1 MRGFPYIGVSCS
13 VDSALRGVLKST
25 HGNEHRCAMFK
36 MSSKKNPP
44 TLVRSGETHINKFSV
59 LHSWYLCLDRRR
71 SLGYP
76 PYQCPT
82 EPLCDA
88 GKRCPRAKDAGQP
101 VGNHCTCSG
110 VSRVRAGLF
119 VEHGFGSAINGQ
131 PTDHTKRN
139 PCACRRV
146 RSNDLTE
153 CALSLAPLRT
163 AVNSKSR
170 LI

>member
-1 MRGFPYIGVSCS
+1 
-13 VDSALRGVLKST
+13 
-25 HGNEHRCAMFK
+25 MFK
-36 MSSKKNPP
+36 FVQKENPP
-44 TLVRSGETHINKFSV
+44 TLVRSGETDINKSSV
-59 LHSWYLCLDRRR
+59 IHSWYLCLDRRR
-71 SLGYP
+71 LQGYP

-82 EPLCDA
+82 EPLCNA